1 MYVYLSKLLPP
12 LIMPLNLVFITL
24 LLAVFLLGKKQIRKA
39 RLSLLFS
46 IVLLWFAASPFVAT
60 SLYGALEQR
69 YPARSLS
76 EIPAAECAVLLGGAI
91 ATSRPPQFAIEFGEA
106 YDRLYRAAEIYRTGK
121 APSIIVAAGNQPWSN
136 YGPAEGQIIAGLLQE
151 LGVPENAIAV
161 DSASR
166 NTRENAVNAVPLLE
180 LAGCEQPLL
189 ITSAAHMQRALASF
203 SAVGIEAIPVSTD
216 VRVIKQDKFAS
227 AYLIPNA
234 RSLSMT
240 TEALR
245 ERLGQLVYTL
255 QGWN

>member
-1 MYVYLSKLLPP
+1 VYVYLSKLLPP
-12 LIMPLNLVFITL
+12 LIMPLNLVFIAL
-24 LLAVFLLGKKQIRKA
+24 LLAVFWLGKKQIGKA

-46 IVLLWFAASPFVAT
+46 IVLLWFAASPFVAA

-76 EIPAAECAVLLGGAI
+76 EVPAAECAVLLGGAI
-91 ATSRPPQFAIEFGEA
+91 ATSRPPQFDIEFGEA

-121 APSIIVAAGNQPWSN
+121 ARTIIVAAGNQPWAT
-136 YGPAEGQIIAGLLQE
+136 YGPAEGEIIAELLRK
-151 LGVPENAIAV
+151 LGVPENALAV

-166 NTRENAVNAVPLLE
+166 NTRENAINSEPLLK
-180 LAGCEQPLL
+180 LANCEKPLL
-189 ITSAAHMQRALASF
+189 ITSAAHMPRALAAF
-203 SAVGIEAIPVSTD
+203 SALGIEAIPVSTD
-216 VRVIKQDKFAS
+216 VRVIEQGKFSS

-245 ERLGQLVYTL
+245 ERLGQFVYSV